1 MIVLFIYTYKRQDN
15 KESHQ
20 SGCWAYIYS
29 IYKRTWDKQTAP
41 KTVFFFFLF
50 LFQYR
55 RVEKEEE
62 EEENIV
68 IIITGVSL
76 LRIAQRPL

>member
-1 MIVLFIYTYKRQDN
+1 LLGIYTLSIKGHGTN
-15 KESHQ
+15 KPL
-20 SGCWAYIYS
+20 
-29 IYKRTWDKQTAP
+29 P
-41 KTVFFFFLF
+41 KLFSSFFLF
-50 LFQYR
+50 PFQYR
-55 RVEKEEE
+55 RVEKEEEEEEE

>member
-1 MIVLFIYTYKRQDN
+1 
-15 KESHQ
+15 
-20 SGCWAYIYS
+20 
-29 IYKRTWDKQTAP
+29 
-41 KTVFFFFLF
+41 
-50 LFQYR
+50 
-55 RVEKEEE
+55 VEKEEEEEE

>member
-1 MIVLFIYTYKRQDN
+1 LLGIYTLSIKGHETN
-15 KESHQ
+15 KPL
-20 SGCWAYIYS
+20 
-29 IYKRTWDKQTAP
+29 P
-41 KTVFFFFLF
+41 KLFSSFFLF
-50 LFQYR
+50 PFQYR
-55 RVEKEEE
+55 RVEKEEEEE

>member
-1 MIVLFIYTYKRQDN
+1 LLGIYTLSIKGHETN
-15 KESHQ
+15 KPL
-20 SGCWAYIYS
+20 
-29 IYKRTWDKQTAP
+29 P
-41 KTVFFFFLF
+41 KLFSSFFLF
-50 LFQYR
+50 PFQYR
-55 RVEKEEE
+55 RVEKEE

>member
-1 MIVLFIYTYKRQDN
+1 
-15 KESHQ
+15 
-20 SGCWAYIYS
+20 
-29 IYKRTWDKQTAP
+29 
-41 KTVFFFFLF
+41 
-50 LFQYR
+50 
-55 RVEKEEE
+55 VEKEEEEEEE